1 MYPRHYFDTFWR
13 TELRNE
19 VFVAMSFYDEFRPV
33 WEEAIRLGIENDCP
47 YNLTAKRV
55 DVTTISGS
63 VITDIMDGIAHSK
76 VILADISVC
85 AIGAWQGQRNGNV
98 MYEVGLAHA
107 LRQNTEV
114 ILVRSDNKPINF
126 DLAGITVHHYPRH
139 SMSEARKLFAVL
151 VSESIKQTD
160 QTKSLKVQRAI
171 DAMDAD
177 CLQYLKEFSSA
188 DAFVGPRPTTMGGE
202 LIAISKRLALSR
214 LQNIGIVRCLPDI
227 PQHGIAFTWTEF
239 GRAVLKNLEFL

>member
-1 MYPRHYFDTFWR
+1 MYPRDYFDTYWR

-19 VFVAMSFYDEFRPV
+19 VFVAMPFHDEFLPV
-33 WEEAIRLGIENDCP
+33 WEEAIRIGVEKDCP

-63 VITDIMDGIAHSK
+63 IITDIMDGIAHAK
-76 VILADISVC
+76 VVLADISVC
-85 AIGAWQGQRNGNV
+85 ETGAWQGQRNGNV

-114 ILVRSDNKPINF
+114 ILVRSDDKLINF

-139 SMSEARKLFAVL
+139 SMSEAKNLFAVL

-160 QTKSLKVQRAI
+160 QTMSLKVQRAI

-177 CLQYLKEFSSA
+177 CLQYLKEYSST
-188 DAFVGPRPTTMGGE
+188 DAFVGPRPTTMGEE
-202 LIAISKRLALSR
+202 LFAISRRLALSR
-214 LQNIGIVRCLPDI
+214 LQNIGIVRCLPNV
-227 PQHGIAFTWTEF
+227 PQHGTAFTWTEF
-239 GRAVLKNLEFL
+239 GRAVLKKLGLR